1 VPDVS
6 DQKTNLNENKEEKL
20 PSRFF
25 VTTPIYY
32 VNDKPHIGHA
42 YCTIAADVLARF
54 HRMNE
59 EETFFLTGTDEHGS
73 KVAETA
79 QKLGKSPQELCDA
92 NALFFKEAWKNL
104 NITYDYFVRTTDE
117 RHEKAVQKVLNT
129 LNQATTDEGQKVVYP
144 GEYSG
149 LYCVGCEKFVT
160 EKDLVNGLCPEHQ
173 RKPEKVVEKNY
184 FFRLSSFLKRVEK
197 LILGNKLVILPEE
210 RRKEVLGLLKQ
221 RLEDF
226 SISREKVSWGI
237 PLPFDPRQNAYVW
250 VDALFN
256 YISAIGYE
264 DDPVQFRKWWKDAYV
279 VHLIG
284 KDILKFHVVF
294 WPALLLAVD
303 ERPPDTIF
311 LHGYFTIEGQKMS
324 KTLKNVVDPN
334 FLVKEYGADATRY
347 LLLTQF
353 PFGQDGDIDERRLV
367 EKYNSDLA
375 NDLGNLVSRLINMV
389 RNYCKGKIPQPSVH
403 QESDEKLKGEAIS
416 CGEAVFEHIK
426 KINLNQ
432 SLDQILK
439 LVRSTNR
446 YTENQAPWNLAKEG
460 KQERLATVLYVG
472 CEVLRIISALFYPI
486 LPNKSLRIREL
497 LGLSGKELNP
507 SLEEAKTWG
516 VLKPGTKV
524 GKPESLFPRIQT
536 GGKRS
541 EAMKPDKRKEE
552 TMPEISFE
560 EFSKLDFRVAEV
572 KEAQKVKGADKL
584 LKLTIDLGSE
594 QRQIVA
600 GIAQAYSPEEMVG
613 KRIVVV
619 TNLKPA
625 KIRGIESKGMLLA
638 AKDGGILSLVGVD
651 KGVQKGS
658 RIT

>member
-1 VPDVS
+1 
-6 DQKTNLNENKEEKL
+6 L

-42 YCTIAADVLARF
+42 YTTIAADILARF
-54 HRMNE
+54 HRMNG

-73 KVAETA
+73 KVALTA
-79 QKLGKSPQELCDA
+79 EGLGKSPQELCDQNVA
-92 NALFFKEAWKNL
+92 FFKDAWKNL
-104 NITYDYFVRTTDE
+104 SISYDYFVRTTDE
-117 RHEKAVQKVLNT
+117 RHQKAVRKVLDRLNAAVAEDGEKA
-129 LNQATTDEGQKVVYP
+129 VYP
-144 GEYSG
+144 GEYTG
-149 LYCVGCEKFVT
+149 LYCVGCEKFIT

-173 RKPEKVVEKNY
+173 RKPERLSEKNY
-184 FFRLSSFLKRVEK
+184 FFRLSSYLKMVEQ
-197 LILGNKLVILPEE
+197 LISGNELSVLPEE
-210 RRKEVLGLLKQ
+210 RRKEALGLLKQ
-221 RLEDF
+221 GLEDF
-226 SISREKVSWGI
+226 SISREKVTWGI
-237 PLPFDPRQNAYVW
+237 PLPFDPKQNAYVW

-256 YISAIGYE
+256 YISAIGYQ
-264 DDPVQFRKWWKDAYV
+264 DDPEQFQRWWKEGCV

-284 KDILKFHVVF
+284 KDILKFHVIF

-334 FLVKEYGADATRY
+334 FLVTEYGADATRY

-353 PFGQDGDIDERRLV
+353 PFGQDGDIDERRLAS
-367 EKYNSDLA
+367 KYNSDLA
-375 NDLGNLVSRLINMV
+375 NDLGNLVSRVIHMV
-389 RNYCKGKIPQPSVH
+389 KSYCKGMIPQPTAY
-403 QESDEKLKGEAIS
+403 EKSDEDLRSEATG
-416 CGEAVFEHIK
+416 CGDVVFEHIK
-426 KINLNQ
+426 TINLNQ
-432 SLDQILK
+432 SVDEILK

-446 YTENQAPWNLAKEG
+446 YVENQAPWNLAKEAN
-460 KQERLATVLYVG
+460 QERLATVLYVG
-472 CEVLRIISALFYPI
+472 CEVLRIIGALFYPT

-497 LGLSGKELNP
+497 LGLSGEELNP

-516 VLKPGTKV
+516 VLKPGRKV

-536 GGKRS
+536 RGEQKES
-541 EAMKPDKRKEE
+541 VKPDKRKEE

-560 EFSKLDFRVAEV
+560 EFSKIDFRVAEV

-584 LKLTIDLGSE
+584 MKLRIDLGSE
-594 QRQIVA
+594 QREIVA

-613 KRIVVV
+613 KKIVVAI
-619 TNLKPA
+619 NLKPA

-638 AKDGGILSLVGVD
+638 ATDGEILSLVAVD
-651 KGVQKGS
+651 KDVKKGS
-658 RIT
+658 KIS